1 MMLGG
6 GLVSCLSL
14 VSYIQEEAQ
23 EEAEIE
29 YWEGTWTKE
38 RFKAIGTSDTSKVL
52 SIFWNQHS
60 DLRQRQQLSFPWHPL
75 CLVFIPSFYFFL
87 LFTIIKHDFPGTS
100 LAVQWLRLHLQMHL
114 VRGQSLVGE
123 LRSYMTRGK
132 EKKIKKQKQYCN
144 KFNKDF

>member
-1 MMLGG
+1 MLQG

-52 SIFWNQHS
+52 SIF
-60 DLRQRQQLSFPWHPL
+60 
-75 CLVFIPSFYFFL
+75 
-87 LFTIIKHDFPGTS
+87 
-100 LAVQWLRLHLQMHL
+100 
-114 VRGQSLVGE
+114 
-123 LRSYMTRGK
+123 
-132 EKKIKKQKQYCN
+132 
-144 KFNKDF
+144 